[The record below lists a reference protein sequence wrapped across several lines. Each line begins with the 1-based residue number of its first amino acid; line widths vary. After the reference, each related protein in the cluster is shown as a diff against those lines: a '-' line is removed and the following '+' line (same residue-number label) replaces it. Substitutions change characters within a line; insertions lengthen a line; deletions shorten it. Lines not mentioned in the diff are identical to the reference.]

1 MMAATILALVIATSL
16 TVLQSGVRAVD
27 TARCMSVA
35 GQIGQSE
42 LEVLRLRNWAQISAL
57 PVLATIS
64 ISDTINSGTGTSLD
78 AGLKQITDR
87 FSCTR
92 AVTDVKVDM
101 RMITVVVSWQGND
114 GRPHTVVSQARY
126 ARNGL
131 NDYMYVS
138 H

>member
-1 MMAATILALVIATSL
+1 MNVGINAIKKYILSFFTVSLLMMN
-16 TVLQSGVRAVD
+16 G
-27 TARCMSVA
+27 
-35 GQIGQSE
+35 
-42 LEVLRLRNWAQISAL
+42 
-57 PVLATIS
+57 IS
-64 ISDTINSGTGTSLD
+64 ISDTINSGTGTNLD

-87 FSCTR
+87 FSCAR
-92 AVTDVKVDM
+92 AVTDLKANM